1 MSRKTEFITSAR
13 LQEGSLW
20 KVVNEVVGG
29 SHLQEVVSDG
39 NALPRI
45 KVSHEAFAVAKRL
58 RRKGETVRDVVE
70 RLIFA
75 TTGNR

>member
-45 KVSHEAFAVAKRL
+45 KVSHETFFAAKRL

-75 TTGNR
+75 ATGRV

>member
-29 SHLQEVVSDG
+29 SHLQEVVTDS